1 MSSYHAGM
9 KAVRDPFTTHAV
21 LAALALG
28 ALAVGSARAQVP
40 PSVWPRCIAERD
52 GQQLGLAGSVCEC
65 KYERGGTLTGRPP
78 GWRWSCD
85 IMRMDGSSLGLPAD
99 TSAGRQSLPPGFTYA
114 PQGAAQP
121 GLNGWDSAPFN
132 PRAPGR

>member
-1 MSSYHAGM
+1 MQ
-9 KAVRDPFTTHAV
+9 AVRDPRSVALRHLAV
-21 LAALALG
+21 LAAVALG
-28 ALAVGSARAQVP
+28 AFAGPASAQVP

-65 KYERGGTLTGRPP
+65 RHERGGTLTGRRP

-114 PQGAAQP
+114 PQEAAQP
-121 GLNGWDSAPFN
+121 GLNGWAAPFN